1 MVVKTLTKQSFLS
14 IKKTFKRFLSILAI
28 VLLGVGFFTGIRQTS
43 PNMEESVNEYLKKQ
57 NVYDIN
63 LMSTWGITKDE
74 INILKEKGYDVEPS
88 YSVDA
93 LIRIDDDYVVKV
105 HSYDPNAKMNK
116 LSVVEGRL
124 PETNTECV
132 IEKNKDLGNYK
143 IGDTITIDNDTL
155 KEKTLKIV
163 GFVKS
168 PLYISRER
176 GSTKLLNGKVNFYMY
191 SLITNFDSDYYTES
205 YIKLNNNDSTYSK
218 RYEQLI
224 NTEEDKLE
232 VITNEFIETR
242 FNNEKNDALKE
253 LNDNIDKYNKEKKDA
268 YKKLDD
274 AETKINKNEKTL
286 NSNLTKLNNNEKKA
300 KETFKTKKQEIETNK
315 KKVNDGI
322 TTLKKNITYLESV
335 GGDTTALKAQLSVLE
350 SNLKKLNDGY
360 STLLKQEK
368 STYKEISSARTKINN
383 GKKQIEKARKELEN
397 NRKKA
402 DKEFADAYKKIEDAR
417 KEIDELE
424 KPEWYI
430 LDLDSNVGY
439 YSFTQDSERI
449 NKLAKV
455 FPLLF
460 YIVAVLVSLT
470 TMTRMVEEER
480 GELGTLK
487 SLGYNDN
494 QILFKYIIYALLA
507 TTIGSVLGVIIGS
520 KTIPSI
526 IYGMYSLMYTLG
538 DFVNSFDLTSALLG
552 SLIAI
557 GCILLS
563 TYLAVKKSL
572 KEVPAELL
580 RPKSPAAG
588 KRVLLER
595 IPFIWKHLSFS
606 RKVTVRNVFR
616 YKKRFLMTIFG
627 IAGCTGLIIA
637 GFGIKDCI
645 TDMVPNQYEKIFSYD
660 LEITFNKESESLD
673 KDYEEISKLKEF
685 TRTLKV
691 NKEAIDILNKDT
703 NQTVQLIVPFDDY
716 NDFIKIQDRKTKK
729 QFSLKDKIYV
739 SEKLYKLLNLKENDT
754 LKIKLDD
761 KEYTT
766 KVGGSTENYIMHYIY
781 MSKDVYNS
789 DSYNTMLVKVNNLT
803 NDARKEL
810 SKKLKEYDSVSKLTY
825 NSLSRTVFDDAMEN
839 FGQVSGVLIVS
850 AGLLA
855 FVVLYNLSSINIS
868 ERKRELAS
876 IKVLGFYD
884 NEVYNYIGRENKI
897 LTFIGMLLGC
907 LIGYILTMYIIKTCE
922 LDITMFSP
930 EISIYSYIYSLGITL
945 VFTILVNIA
954 TYFSL
959 KHIKMV
965 ESLKSVE

>member
-43 PNMEESVNEYLKKQ
+43 PNMEESVDEYFKKQ

-205 YIKLNNNDSTYSK
+205 YIKLKNNESIYSK

-224 NTEEDKLE
+224 NIEEDKLKE
-232 VITNEFIETR
+232 ITNKFIETR

-253 LNDNIDKYNKEKKDA
+253 LNDNIDKYNKEKKDT

-274 AETKINKNEKTL
+274 AEAKINKNEKIL

-315 KKVNDGI
+315 KKINDGI
-322 TTLKKNITYLESV
+322 TTLKKNIAYLESV
-335 GGDTTALKAQLSVLE
+335 GGDTTALKVQLSALE
-350 SNLKKLNDGY
+350 TNLKKLNDGY
-360 STLLKQEK
+360 NTLLKQEK
-368 STYKEISSARTKINN
+368 STFKEISSARTKINN
-383 GKKQIEKARKELEN
+383 GKKQMEKARKELEN

-402 DKEFADAYKKIEDAR
+402 DKEFADAYKKIEDAK

-424 KPEWYI
+424 KPKWYI

-439 YSFTQDSERI
+439 YSFSQDSERI

-538 DFVNSFDLTSALLG
+538 DFINSFDLTSALLG

-580 RPKSPAAG
+580 RPKSPAIG

-606 RKVTVRNVFR
+606 RKVTIRNVFR
-616 YKKRFLMTIFG
+616 YKKRFLMTILG
-627 IAGCTGLIIA
+627 IAGCTGLIIT
-637 GFGIKDCI
+637 GFGIQDCI
-645 TDMVPNQYEKIFSYD
+645 TNMVPNQYEKIFSYD
-660 LEITFNKESESLD
+660 LEITFNKDSKTLD

-685 TRTLKV
+685 TSTLKV

-703 NQTVQLIVPFDDY
+703 NQTVQLIVPFNDY

-729 QFSLKDKIYV
+729 QYSLKDKIYV

-754 LKIKLDD
+754 LKIKLDN

-789 DSYNTMLVKVNNLT
+789 NSYNTMLVKVNNLT

-930 EISIYSYIYSLGITL
+930 KISIYSYIYSLGITL
-945 VFTILVNIA
+945 VFTVLVDIA

>member
-43 PNMEESVNEYLKKQ
+43 PNMEESVDEYFKKQ

-105 HSYDPNAKMNK
+105 HSYDQNAKMNK

-205 YIKLNNNDSTYSK
+205 YIKLKNNESIYSK

-224 NTEEDKLE
+224 NIEEDKLKE
-232 VITNEFIETR
+232 ITNKFIETR
-242 FNNEKNDALKE
+242 FNNEKSDALKE
-253 LNDNIDKYNKEKKDA
+253 LNDNIDKYNKEKKDT

-274 AETKINKNEKTL
+274 AEAKINKNEKNL
-286 NSNLTKLNNNEKKA
+286 NNNLTKLNNNEKKA

-315 KKVNDGI
+315 KKINDGI
-322 TTLKKNITYLESV
+322 TTLKKNIAYLESV
-335 GGDTTALKAQLSVLE
+335 GGDTTALKVQLSALE
-350 SNLKKLNDGY
+350 TNLKKLNDGY
-360 STLLKQEK
+360 NTLLKQEK
-368 STYKEISSARTKINN
+368 STFKEISSARTKINN

-402 DKEFADAYKKIEDAR
+402 DKEFADAYKKIEDAK

-424 KPEWYI
+424 KPKWYI

-439 YSFTQDSERI
+439 YSFSQDSERI

-538 DFVNSFDLTSALLG
+538 DFINSFDLTSALLG

-580 RPKSPAAG
+580 RPKSPAIG

-606 RKVTVRNVFR
+606 RKVTIRNVFR
-616 YKKRFLMTIFG
+616 YKKRFLMTILG
-627 IAGCTGLIIA
+627 IAGCTGLIIT
-637 GFGIKDCI
+637 GFGIQDCI
-645 TDMVPNQYEKIFSYD
+645 TNMVPNQYEKIFSYD
-660 LEITFNKESESLD
+660 LEITFNKDSKTLD

-685 TRTLKV
+685 TSTLKV

-703 NQTVQLIVPFDDY
+703 NQTVQLIVPFNDY

-729 QFSLKDKIYV
+729 QYSLKDKIYV

-789 DSYNTMLVKVNNLT
+789 NSYNTMLVKVNNLT

-930 EISIYSYIYSLGITL
+930 KISIYSYIYSLGITL
-945 VFTILVNIA
+945 VFTFLVDIA

>member
-43 PNMEESVNEYLKKQ
+43 PNMEESVDEYFKKQ

-205 YIKLNNNDSTYSK
+205 YIKLKNNESIYSK

-224 NTEEDKLE
+224 NIEEDKLKE
-232 VITNEFIETR
+232 ITNKFIETR

-253 LNDNIDKYNKEKKDA
+253 LNGNIDKYNKEKKDT

-274 AETKINKNEKTL
+274 AEAKINKNEKIL
-286 NSNLTKLNNNEKKA
+286 NNNLTKLNNNEKKA
-300 KETFKTKKQEIETNK
+300 KETFKTKKQEIEKNK
-315 KKVNDGI
+315 KKINDGI
-322 TTLKKNITYLESV
+322 TTLKKNIAYLESV
-335 GGDTTALKAQLSVLE
+335 GGDTTALKVQLSALE
-350 SNLKKLNDGY
+350 TNLKKLNDGY
-360 STLLKQEK
+360 KTLLKQEK
-368 STYKEISSARTKINN
+368 STFKEISSARTKINN

-402 DKEFADAYKKIEDAR
+402 DKEFADAYKKIEDAK

-424 KPEWYI
+424 KPKWYI

-439 YSFTQDSERI
+439 YSFSQDSERI

-538 DFVNSFDLTSALLG
+538 DFINSFDLTSALLG

-580 RPKSPAAG
+580 RPKSPAIG

-595 IPFIWKHLSFS
+595 IPFIWKRLSFS
-606 RKVTVRNVFR
+606 RKVTIRNVFR
-616 YKKRFLMTIFG
+616 YKKRFLMTILG
-627 IAGCTGLIIA
+627 IAGCTGLIIT
-637 GFGIKDCI
+637 GFGIQDCI
-645 TDMVPNQYEKIFSYD
+645 TNMVPNQYEKIFSYD
-660 LEITFNKESESLD
+660 LEITFNKDSKTLD

-685 TRTLKV
+685 TSTLKV

-703 NQTVQLIVPFDDY
+703 NQTVQLIVPFNDY

-729 QFSLKDKIYV
+729 QYSLKDKIYV

-930 EISIYSYIYSLGITL
+930 KISIYSYIYSLGITL
-945 VFTILVNIA
+945 VFTVLVDIA

>member
-43 PNMEESVNEYLKKQ
+43 PNMEESVDEYFKKQ

-116 LSVVEGRL
+116 LIVVEGRL

-191 SLITNFDSDYYTES
+191 SLITNFDSEYYTES
-205 YIKLNNNDSTYSK
+205 YIKLNNNESTYSK
-218 RYEQLI
+218 KYEQLI
-224 NTEEDKLE
+224 NNEEDKLE

-274 AETKINKNEKTL
+274 AEAKINKNEKTL

-322 TTLKKNITYLESV
+322 STLKKNITYLESV

-360 STLLKQEK
+360 NTLLKEEK
-368 STYKEISSARTKINN
+368 KTYSQISSARTKINN
-383 GKKQIEKARKELEN
+383 GKKQIEKARKELED

-402 DKEFADAYKKIEDAR
+402 DKEFADAYKKIEDAK

-439 YSFTQDSERI
+439 YSFSQDSERI

-616 YKKRFLMTIFG
+616 YKKRFLMTILG
-627 IAGCTGLIIA
+627 IAGCTGLIIT
-637 GFGIKDCI
+637 GFGIQDCI
-645 TDMVPNQYEKIFSYD
+645 TDMVPNQYEEIFSYD
-660 LEITFNKESESLD
+660 LEITFNKDSKTLD
-673 KDYEEISKLKEF
+673 KDYEEISKLEEF
-685 TRTLKV
+685 AGTLKV

-716 NDFIKIQDRKTKK
+716 SDFIKIQDRKSKK
-729 QFSLKDKIYV
+729 QYSLKDKIYV

-766 KVGGSTENYIMHYIY
+766 KVAGNTENYIMHYIY

-803 NDARKEL
+803 DETRKEL

-825 NSLSRTVFDDAMEN
+825 NSLSRTIFDDAMEN
-839 FGQVSGVLIVS
+839 FGQVSGILIVS

-930 EISIYSYIYSLGITL
+930 KISIYSYIYSLGITL
-945 VFTILVNIA
+945 IFTILVDIA

-959 KHIKMV
+959 KRIKMV

>member
-43 PNMEESVNEYLKKQ
+43 PNMEESVDEYFKKQ

-205 YIKLNNNDSTYSK
+205 YIKLKNNESIYSK

-224 NTEEDKLE
+224 NIEEDKLKE
-232 VITNEFIETR
+232 ITNKFIETR

-253 LNDNIDKYNKEKKDA
+253 LNDNIDKYNKEKKDT

-274 AETKINKNEKTL
+274 AEAKINKNEKIL

-300 KETFKTKKQEIETNK
+300 KETFKTKKQEIEINK
-315 KKVNDGI
+315 KKINDGI
-322 TTLKKNITYLESV
+322 TTLKKNIAYLESV
-335 GGDTTALKAQLSVLE
+335 GGDTTALKVQLSALE
-350 SNLKKLNDGY
+350 TNLKKLNDGY
-360 STLLKQEK
+360 NTLLKQEK
-368 STYKEISSARTKINN
+368 STFKEISSARTKINN

-402 DKEFADAYKKIEDAR
+402 DKEFADAYKKIEDAK

-424 KPEWYI
+424 KPKWYI

-439 YSFTQDSERI
+439 YSFSQDSERI

-538 DFVNSFDLTSALLG
+538 DFINSFDLTSALIG

-580 RPKSPAAG
+580 RPKSPAIG

-595 IPFIWKHLSFS
+595 IPFIWKRLSFS
-606 RKVTVRNVFR
+606 RKVTIRNVFR
-616 YKKRFLMTIFG
+616 YKKRFLMTILG
-627 IAGCTGLIIA
+627 IAGCTGLIIT
-637 GFGIKDCI
+637 GFGIQDCI
-645 TDMVPNQYEKIFSYD
+645 TNMVPNQYEKIFSYD
-660 LEITFNKESESLD
+660 LEITFNKDSKTLD

-685 TRTLKV
+685 TSTLKV

-703 NQTVQLIVPFDDY
+703 NQTVQLIVPFNDY

-729 QFSLKDKIYV
+729 QYSLKDKIYV

-789 DSYNTMLVKVNNLT
+789 NSYNTMLVKVNNLT

-930 EISIYSYIYSLGITL
+930 KISIYSYIYSLGITL
-945 VFTILVNIA
+945 VFTVLVDIA

>member
-43 PNMEESVNEYLKKQ
+43 PNMEESVDEYFKKQ

-205 YIKLNNNDSTYSK
+205 YIKLKNNESIYSK

-224 NTEEDKLE
+224 NIEEDKLKE
-232 VITNEFIETR
+232 ITNKFIETR

-253 LNDNIDKYNKEKKDA
+253 LNDNIDKYNKEKKDT

-274 AETKINKNEKTL
+274 AEAKINKNEKIL
-286 NSNLTKLNNNEKKA
+286 NNNLTKLNNNEKKA
-300 KETFKTKKQEIETNK
+300 KETFKTKKQEIEINK
-315 KKVNDGI
+315 KKINDGI
-322 TTLKKNITYLESV
+322 TTLKKNIAYLESV
-335 GGDTTALKAQLSVLE
+335 GGDTTALKVQLSALE
-350 SNLKKLNDGY
+350 TNLKKLNDGY
-360 STLLKQEK
+360 NTLLKQEK
-368 STYKEISSARTKINN
+368 STFKEISSARTKINN

-402 DKEFADAYKKIEDAR
+402 DKEFADAYKKIEDAK

-424 KPEWYI
+424 KPKWYI

-439 YSFTQDSERI
+439 YSFSQDSERI

-538 DFVNSFDLTSALLG
+538 DFINSFDLTSALLG

-580 RPKSPAAG
+580 RPKSPAIG

-595 IPFIWKHLSFS
+595 IPFIWKRLSFS
-606 RKVTVRNVFR
+606 RKVTIRNVFR
-616 YKKRFLMTIFG
+616 YKKRFLMTILG
-627 IAGCTGLIIA
+627 IAGCTGLIIT
-637 GFGIKDCI
+637 GFGIQDCI
-645 TDMVPNQYEKIFSYD
+645 TNMVPNQYEKIFSYD
-660 LEITFNKESESLD
+660 LEITFNKDSKTLD

-685 TRTLKV
+685 TSTLKV

-703 NQTVQLIVPFDDY
+703 NQTVQLIVPFNDY

-729 QFSLKDKIYV
+729 QYSLKDKIYV

-930 EISIYSYIYSLGITL
+930 KISIYSYIYSLGITL
-945 VFTILVNIA
+945 VFTVLVDIA

>member
-43 PNMEESVNEYLKKQ
+43 PNMEESVDAYFKKQ
-57 NVYDIN
+57 NAYDIN
-63 LMSTWGITKDE
+63 LISTWGITKDE

-88 YSVDA
+88 YSIDA
-93 LIRIDDDYVVKV
+93 LIRTDDDYVVKV
-105 HSYDPNAKMNK
+105 HSYDPSAKMNK
-116 LSVVEGRL
+116 LIMIEGRL
-124 PETNTECV
+124 PQTNSECV
-132 IEKNKDLGNYK
+132 IEKNKNLSNYK
-143 IGDTITIDNDTL
+143 IGDTITIESDTL

-176 GSTKLLNGKVNFYMY
+176 GSTKLLNGQVNFYMY
-191 SLITNFDSDYYTES
+191 SLNTNFDSEYYTES
-205 YIKLNNNDSTYSK
+205 YIKLNNDMSTYSK
-218 RYEQLI
+218 KYEQLI
-224 NTEEDKLE
+224 NTEKDKLE
-232 VITNEFIETR
+232 DITTDFIETR
-242 FNNEKNDALKE
+242 FNNEKKDALKE
-253 LNDNIDKYNKEKKDA
+253 LNDNIDKYNKEKKDT

-274 AETKINKNEKTL
+274 AEIKINKNEKSL
-286 NSNLTKLNNNEKKA
+286 NNNLTKLNNNEKKA
-300 KETFKTKKQEIETNK
+300 KETFKTKKQEIEVNK

-322 TTLKKNITYLESV
+322 TTLKRNISYLESI
-335 GGDTTALKAQLSVLE
+335 GGDTTDLKVQLSVLE

-360 STLLKQEK
+360 NTLLKQEK
-368 STYKEISSARTKINN
+368 STYKEISNARSKINN
-383 GKKQIEKARKELEN
+383 GKKQIEKARKELEDS
-397 NRKKA
+397 RKKA
-402 DKEFADAYKKIEDAR
+402 DKEFADAYQKIEDAR
-417 KEIDELE
+417 KEIDELD

-430 LDLDSNVGY
+430 LDLESNVGY
-439 YSFTQDSERI
+439 YSFSQDSERI

-507 TTIGSVLGVIIGS
+507 TTIGSLLGVIIGS
-520 KTIPSI
+520 KTIPRI
-526 IYGMYSLMYTLG
+526 IYGMYSIMYTLG
-538 DFVNSFDLTSALLG
+538 DFINSFDLTSALIG

-557 GCILLS
+557 GCIILS

-580 RPKSPAAG
+580 RPKSPTAG
-588 KRVLLER
+588 KRVFLEK
-595 IPFIWKHLSFS
+595 IPVIWRHLSFS

-616 YKKRFLMTIFG
+616 YKKRFLMTILG
-627 IAGCTGLIIA
+627 IAGCTGLIIT
-637 GFGIKDCI
+637 GFGIQDCI
-645 TDMVPNQYEKIFSYD
+645 TDMVPKQYEDIFNYD
-660 LEITFNKESESLD
+660 LEITFNKDSKTLD

-685 TRTLKV
+685 TDTLKV

-703 NQTVQLIVPFDDY
+703 NQTVQIIVPFDNY
-716 NDFIKIQDRKTKK
+716 NNFIKIQDRKTKK
-729 QFSLKDKIYV
+729 QYDLKDKIYI
-739 SEKLYKLLNLKENDT
+739 SEKLYKLLKLKENDT
-754 LKIKLDD
+754 LKIKLDE

-781 MSKDVYNS
+781 MSKDIYNS
-789 DSYNTMLVKVNNLT
+789 DSYNTMLVKVDNLT
-803 NDARKEL
+803 DETRKEL
-810 SKKLKEYDSVSKLTY
+810 SNKLKEYDSVSKLTY
-825 NSLSRTVFDDAMEN
+825 NSLSRTIFDDAMEN
-839 FGQVSGVLIVS
+839 FEQVSGILIVS

-884 NEVYNYIGRENKI
+884 NEVYNYVSRENKL
-897 LTFIGMLLGC
+897 LTFIGMILGC
-907 LIGYILTMYIIKTCE
+907 LIGYILTIYIIKTCE

-930 EISIYSYIYSLGITL
+930 KISIYSYIYSLGITL
-945 VFTILVNIA
+945 IFTVLVDIA

>member
-43 PNMEESVNEYLKKQ
+43 PNMEESVDEYFKKQ

-205 YIKLNNNDSTYSK
+205 YIKLKNNESIYSK

-224 NTEEDKLE
+224 NIEEDKLKE
-232 VITNEFIETR
+232 ITNKFIETR

-253 LNDNIDKYNKEKKDA
+253 LNDNIDKYNKEKKDT

-274 AETKINKNEKTL
+274 AEAKINKNEKIL
-286 NSNLTKLNNNEKKA
+286 NNNLTKLNNNEKKA

-315 KKVNDGI
+315 KKINDGI
-322 TTLKKNITYLESV
+322 TTLKKNIAYLESV
-335 GGDTTALKAQLSVLE
+335 GGDTTALKVQLSALE
-350 SNLKKLNDGY
+350 TNLKKLNDGY
-360 STLLKQEK
+360 NTLLKQEK
-368 STYKEISSARTKINN
+368 STFKEISSARTKINN

-402 DKEFADAYKKIEDAR
+402 DKEFADAYKKIEDAK

-439 YSFTQDSERI
+439 YSFSQDSERI

-538 DFVNSFDLTSALLG
+538 DFINSFDLTSALLG

-580 RPKSPAAG
+580 RPKSPAIG

-595 IPFIWKHLSFS
+595 IPFIWKRLSFS
-606 RKVTVRNVFR
+606 RKVTIRNVFR
-616 YKKRFLMTIFG
+616 YKKRFLMTILG
-627 IAGCTGLIIA
+627 IAGCTGLIIT
-637 GFGIKDCI
+637 GFGIQDCI
-645 TDMVPNQYEKIFSYD
+645 TNMVPNQYEKIFSYD
-660 LEITFNKESESLD
+660 LEITFNKDSKTLD

-685 TRTLKV
+685 TSTLKV

-703 NQTVQLIVPFDDY
+703 NQTVQLIVPFNDY

-729 QFSLKDKIYV
+729 QYSLKDKIYV

-754 LKIKLDD
+754 LKIKLDN

-789 DSYNTMLVKVNNLT
+789 NLYNTMLVKVNNLT

-930 EISIYSYIYSLGITL
+930 KISIYSYIYSLGITL
-945 VFTILVNIA
+945 VFTVLVDIA

>member
-43 PNMEESVNEYLKKQ
+43 PNMEESVDEYFKKQ

-116 LSVVEGRL
+116 LSIVEGRL

-205 YIKLNNNDSTYSK
+205 YIKLKNNESIYSK

-224 NTEEDKLE
+224 NIEEDKLKE
-232 VITNEFIETR
+232 ITNKFIETR

-253 LNDNIDKYNKEKKDA
+253 LNDKIDKYNKEKKDT

-274 AETKINKNEKTL
+274 AETKINKNEKIL
-286 NSNLTKLNNNEKKA
+286 NNNLTKLNNNEKKA

-315 KKVNDGI
+315 KKINDGI
-322 TTLKKNITYLESV
+322 TTLKKNIAYLESV
-335 GGDTTALKAQLSVLE
+335 GGDTTALKVQLSALE
-350 SNLKKLNDGY
+350 TNLKKLNDGY
-360 STLLKQEK
+360 NTLLKQEK
-368 STYKEISSARTKINN
+368 STFKEISSARTKINN

-402 DKEFADAYKKIEDAR
+402 DKEFADAYKKIEDAK

-424 KPEWYI
+424 KPKWYI

-439 YSFTQDSERI
+439 YSFSQDSERI

-538 DFVNSFDLTSALLG
+538 DFINSFDLTSALLG

-580 RPKSPAAG
+580 RPKSPAIG

-595 IPFIWKHLSFS
+595 IPFIWKRLSFS
-606 RKVTVRNVFR
+606 RKVTIRNVFR
-616 YKKRFLMTIFG
+616 YKKRFLMTILG
-627 IAGCTGLIIA
+627 IAGCTGLIIT
-637 GFGIKDCI
+637 GFGIQDCI
-645 TDMVPNQYEKIFSYD
+645 TNMVPNQYEKIFSYD
-660 LEITFNKESESLD
+660 LEITFNKDSKTLD

-685 TRTLKV
+685 TSTLKV

-703 NQTVQLIVPFDDY
+703 NQTVQLIVPFNDY

-729 QFSLKDKIYV
+729 QYSLKDKIYV

-754 LKIKLDD
+754 LKIKLDN

-789 DSYNTMLVKVNNLT
+789 NSYNTMLVKVNNLT

-930 EISIYSYIYSLGITL
+930 KISIYSYIYSLGITL
-945 VFTILVNIA
+945 VFTVLVDIA

>member
-43 PNMEESVNEYLKKQ
+43 PNMEESVDEYFKKQ

-124 PETNTECV
+124 PETNIECV

-205 YIKLNNNDSTYSK
+205 YIKLKNNESIYSK

-224 NTEEDKLE
+224 NIEEDKLKE
-232 VITNEFIETR
+232 ITNKFIETR
-242 FNNEKNDALKE
+242 FNNEKSDALKE
-253 LNDNIDKYNKEKKDA
+253 LNDNIDKYNKEKKDT

-274 AETKINKNEKTL
+274 AEAKINKNEKIL
-286 NSNLTKLNNNEKKA
+286 NNNLTKLNNNEKKA
-300 KETFKTKKQEIETNK
+300 KETFKTKKQEIEINK
-315 KKVNDGI
+315 KKINDGI
-322 TTLKKNITYLESV
+322 TTLKKNIAYLESV
-335 GGDTTALKAQLSVLE
+335 GGDTTALKVQLSALE
-350 SNLKKLNDGY
+350 TNLKKLNDGY
-360 STLLKQEK
+360 KTLLKQEK
-368 STYKEISSARTKINN
+368 STFKEISSARTKINN

-402 DKEFADAYKKIEDAR
+402 DKEFADAYKKIEDAK

-424 KPEWYI
+424 KPKWYI

-439 YSFTQDSERI
+439 YSFSQDSERI

-538 DFVNSFDLTSALLG
+538 DFINSFDLTSALLG

-580 RPKSPAAG
+580 RPKSPAIG

-595 IPFIWKHLSFS
+595 IPFIWKRLSFS
-606 RKVTVRNVFR
+606 RKVTIRNVFR
-616 YKKRFLMTIFG
+616 YKKRFLMTILG
-627 IAGCTGLIIA
+627 IAGCTGLIIT
-637 GFGIKDCI
+637 GFGIQDCI
-645 TDMVPNQYEKIFSYD
+645 TNMVPNQYEKIFSYD
-660 LEITFNKESESLD
+660 LEITFNKDSKTLD

-685 TRTLKV
+685 TSTLKV

-703 NQTVQLIVPFDDY
+703 NQTVQLIVPFNDY

-729 QFSLKDKIYV
+729 QYSLKDKIYV

-789 DSYNTMLVKVNNLT
+789 NSYNTMLVKVNNLT

-930 EISIYSYIYSLGITL
+930 KISIYSYIYSLGITL
-945 VFTILVNIA
+945 VFTVLVDIA

>member
-43 PNMEESVNEYLKKQ
+43 PNMEESVDEYFKKQ

-205 YIKLNNNDSTYSK
+205 YIKLKNNESIYSK

-224 NTEEDKLE
+224 NIEEDKLKE
-232 VITNEFIETR
+232 ITNKFIETR

-253 LNDNIDKYNKEKKDA
+253 LNDNIDKYNKEKKDT

-274 AETKINKNEKTL
+274 AEAKINKNEKNL

-315 KKVNDGI
+315 KKINDGI
-322 TTLKKNITYLESV
+322 TTLKKNIAYLESV
-335 GGDTTALKAQLSVLE
+335 GGDTTALKVQLSALE
-350 SNLKKLNDGY
+350 TNLKKLNDGY
-360 STLLKQEK
+360 NTLLKQEK
-368 STYKEISSARTKINN
+368 STFKEISSARTKINN

-402 DKEFADAYKKIEDAR
+402 DKEFADAYKKIEDAK

-424 KPEWYI
+424 KPKWYI

-439 YSFTQDSERI
+439 YSFSQDSERI

-538 DFVNSFDLTSALLG
+538 DFINSFDLTSALLG

-580 RPKSPAAG
+580 RPKSPAIG

-606 RKVTVRNVFR
+606 RKVTIRNVFR
-616 YKKRFLMTIFG
+616 YKKRFLMTILG
-627 IAGCTGLIIA
+627 IAGCTGLIIT
-637 GFGIKDCI
+637 GFGIQDCI
-645 TDMVPNQYEKIFSYD
+645 TNMVPNQYEKIFSYD
-660 LEITFNKESESLD
+660 LEITFNKDSKTLD

-685 TRTLKV
+685 TSTLKV

-703 NQTVQLIVPFDDY
+703 NQTVQLIVPFNDY

-729 QFSLKDKIYV
+729 QYSLKDKIYV
-739 SEKLYKLLNLKENDT
+739 SEKLYKLLNLKENDI

-789 DSYNTMLVKVNNLT
+789 NSYNTMLVKVNNLT

-930 EISIYSYIYSLGITL
+930 KISIYSYIYSLGITL
-945 VFTILVNIA
+945 VFTFLVDIA

>member
-43 PNMEESVNEYLKKQ
+43 PNMEESVDEYFKKQ

-205 YIKLNNNDSTYSK
+205 YIKLKNNESIYSK

-224 NTEEDKLE
+224 NIEEDKLKE
-232 VITNEFIETR
+232 ITNKFIETR
-242 FNNEKNDALKE
+242 FNNEKSDALKE
-253 LNDNIDKYNKEKKDA
+253 LNDNIDKYNKEKKDT

-274 AETKINKNEKTL
+274 AEAKINKNEKNL
-286 NSNLTKLNNNEKKA
+286 NNNLTKLNNNEKKA

-315 KKVNDGI
+315 KKINDGI
-322 TTLKKNITYLESV
+322 TTLKKNIAYLESV
-335 GGDTTALKAQLSVLE
+335 GGDTTALKVQLSALE
-350 SNLKKLNDGY
+350 TNLKKLNDGY
-360 STLLKQEK
+360 NTLLKQEK
-368 STYKEISSARTKINN
+368 STFKEISSARTKINN

-402 DKEFADAYKKIEDAR
+402 DKEFADAYKKIEDAK

-424 KPEWYI
+424 KPKWYI

-439 YSFTQDSERI
+439 YSFSQDSERI

-538 DFVNSFDLTSALLG
+538 DFINSFDLTSALLG

-580 RPKSPAAG
+580 RPKSPAIG

-606 RKVTVRNVFR
+606 RKVTIRNVFR
-616 YKKRFLMTIFG
+616 YKKRFLMTILG
-627 IAGCTGLIIA
+627 IAGCTGLIIT
-637 GFGIKDCI
+637 GFGIQDCI
-645 TDMVPNQYEKIFSYD
+645 TNMVPNQYEKIFSYD
-660 LEITFNKESESLD
+660 LEITFNKDSKTLD

-685 TRTLKV
+685 TSTLKV

-703 NQTVQLIVPFDDY
+703 NQTVQLIVPFNDY

-729 QFSLKDKIYV
+729 QYSLKDKIYV
-739 SEKLYKLLNLKENDT
+739 SEKLYKLLNLKENDI

-930 EISIYSYIYSLGITL
+930 KISIYSYIYSLGITL
-945 VFTILVNIA
+945 VFTFLVDIA

>member
-43 PNMEESVNEYLKKQ
+43 PNMEESVDKYFKKQ

-274 AETKINKNEKTL
+274 AETRINKNEKTL

-402 DKEFADAYKKIEDAR
+402 DKEFDDAYKKIEDAR

-703 NQTVQLIVPFDDY
+703 NQTIQLIVPFDDY

-930 EISIYSYIYSLGITL
+930 KISIYSYIYSLGITL
-945 VFTILVNIA
+945 VFTILVDIA

>member
-43 PNMEESVNEYLKKQ
+43 PNMEESVDEYFKKQ

-205 YIKLNNNDSTYSK
+205 YIKLKNNESIYSK

-224 NTEEDKLE
+224 NIEEDKLKE
-232 VITNEFIETR
+232 ITNKFIETR

-253 LNDNIDKYNKEKKDA
+253 LNDKIDKYNKEKKDT

-274 AETKINKNEKTL
+274 AEAKINKNEKIL
-286 NSNLTKLNNNEKKA
+286 NNNLTKLNNNEKKA

-315 KKVNDGI
+315 KKINDGI
-322 TTLKKNITYLESV
+322 TTLKKNIAYLESV
-335 GGDTTALKAQLSVLE
+335 GGDTTALKVQLSALE
-350 SNLKKLNDGY
+350 TNLKKLNDGY
-360 STLLKQEK
+360 NTLLKQEK
-368 STYKEISSARTKINN
+368 STFKEISSARTKINN
-383 GKKQIEKARKELEN
+383 GKKQIEKAREELEN

-402 DKEFADAYKKIEDAR
+402 DKEFADAYKKIEDAK

-424 KPEWYI
+424 KPKWYI

-439 YSFTQDSERI
+439 YSFSQDSERI

-538 DFVNSFDLTSALLG
+538 DFINSFDLTSALLG

-580 RPKSPAAG
+580 RPKSPAIG

-595 IPFIWKHLSFS
+595 IPFIWKRLSFS
-606 RKVTVRNVFR
+606 RKVTIRNVFR
-616 YKKRFLMTIFG
+616 YKKRFLMTILG
-627 IAGCTGLIIA
+627 IAGCTGLIIT
-637 GFGIKDCI
+637 GFGIQDCI
-645 TDMVPNQYEKIFSYD
+645 TNMVPNQYEKIFSYD
-660 LEITFNKESESLD
+660 LEITFNKDSKTLD

-685 TRTLKV
+685 TSTLKV

-703 NQTVQLIVPFDDY
+703 NQTVQLIVPFNDY

-729 QFSLKDKIYV
+729 QYSLKDKIYV

-754 LKIKLDD
+754 LKIKLDN

-930 EISIYSYIYSLGITL
+930 KISIYSYIYSLGITL
-945 VFTILVNIA
+945 VFTVLVDIA

>member
-43 PNMEESVNEYLKKQ
+43 PNMEESVDEYFKKQ

-205 YIKLNNNDSTYSK
+205 YIKLKNNESIYSK

-224 NTEEDKLE
+224 NIEEDKLKE
-232 VITNEFIETR
+232 ITNKFIETR

-253 LNDNIDKYNKEKKDA
+253 LNDNIDKYNKEKKDT

-274 AETKINKNEKTL
+274 AEAKINKNEKNL

-300 KETFKTKKQEIETNK
+300 KETFKTKKQEIEINK
-315 KKVNDGI
+315 KKINDGI
-322 TTLKKNITYLESV
+322 TTLKKNIAYLESV
-335 GGDTTALKAQLSVLE
+335 GGDTTALKVQLSALE
-350 SNLKKLNDGY
+350 TNLKKLNDGY
-360 STLLKQEK
+360 NTLLKQEK
-368 STYKEISSARTKINN
+368 STFKEISSARTKINN

-402 DKEFADAYKKIEDAR
+402 DKEFADAYKKIEDAK

-424 KPEWYI
+424 KPKWYI

-439 YSFTQDSERI
+439 YSFSQDSERI

-538 DFVNSFDLTSALLG
+538 DFINSFDLTSALLG

-580 RPKSPAAG
+580 RPKSPAIG

-595 IPFIWKHLSFS
+595 IPFIWKRLSFS
-606 RKVTVRNVFR
+606 RKVTIRNVFR
-616 YKKRFLMTIFG
+616 YKKRFLMTILG
-627 IAGCTGLIIA
+627 IAGCTGLIIT
-637 GFGIKDCI
+637 GFGIQDCI
-645 TDMVPNQYEKIFSYD
+645 TNMVPNQYEKIFSYD
-660 LEITFNKESESLD
+660 LEITFNKDSKTLD

-685 TRTLKV
+685 TSTLKV

-703 NQTVQLIVPFDDY
+703 NQTVQLIVPFNDY

-729 QFSLKDKIYV
+729 QYSLKDKIYV

-789 DSYNTMLVKVNNLT
+789 NSYNTMLVKVNNLT

-930 EISIYSYIYSLGITL
+930 KISIYSYIYSLGITL
-945 VFTILVNIA
+945 VFTVLVDIA

>member
-43 PNMEESVNEYLKKQ
+43 PNMEESVDEYFKKQ

-205 YIKLNNNDSTYSK
+205 YIKLKNNESIYSK

-224 NTEEDKLE
+224 NIEEDKLKE
-232 VITNEFIETR
+232 ITNKFIETR

-253 LNDNIDKYNKEKKDA
+253 LNDNIDKYNKEKKDT

-274 AETKINKNEKTL
+274 AEAKINKNEKNL
-286 NSNLTKLNNNEKKA
+286 NNNLTKLNNNEKKA

-315 KKVNDGI
+315 KKINDGI
-322 TTLKKNITYLESV
+322 TTLKKNIAYLESV
-335 GGDTTALKAQLSVLE
+335 GGDTTALKVQLSALE
-350 SNLKKLNDGY
+350 TNLKKLNDGY
-360 STLLKQEK
+360 KTLLKQEK
-368 STYKEISSARTKINN
+368 STFKEISSARTKINN

-402 DKEFADAYKKIEDAR
+402 DKEFADAYKKIEDAK

-424 KPEWYI
+424 KPKWYI

-439 YSFTQDSERI
+439 YSFSQDSERI

-538 DFVNSFDLTSALLG
+538 DFINSFDLTSALLG

-580 RPKSPAAG
+580 RPKSPAIG

-606 RKVTVRNVFR
+606 RKVTIRNVFR
-616 YKKRFLMTIFG
+616 YKKRFLMTILG
-627 IAGCTGLIIA
+627 IAGCTGLIIT
-637 GFGIKDCI
+637 GFGIQDCI
-645 TDMVPNQYEKIFSYD
+645 TNMVPNQYEKIFSYD
-660 LEITFNKESESLD
+660 LEITFNKDSKTLD

-685 TRTLKV
+685 TSTLKV

-703 NQTVQLIVPFDDY
+703 NQTVQLIVPFNDY

-729 QFSLKDKIYV
+729 QYSLKDKIYV

-930 EISIYSYIYSLGITL
+930 KISIYSYIYSLGITL
-945 VFTILVNIA
+945 VFTFLVDIA